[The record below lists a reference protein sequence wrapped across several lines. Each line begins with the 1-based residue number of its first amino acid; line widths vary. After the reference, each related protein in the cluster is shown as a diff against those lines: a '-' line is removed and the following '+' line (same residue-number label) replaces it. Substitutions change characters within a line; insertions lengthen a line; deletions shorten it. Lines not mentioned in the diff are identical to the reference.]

1 MSRSCSAR
9 ATTSASWAMAHNCS
23 MKGVEPQTA
32 EISVGYFAGHPASC
46 LITLGQ
52 TAESL
57 VHGFQHFG
65 FSTMCTQRFFEGTK
79 VGQPLPMQAAQLV
92 ELRPENLEIAAE
104 TKRLV
109 GVDPTVV
116 SPSAISDHGR
126 SSRVFMATSN
136 WPYRLMCCTLP
147 LWTG

>member
-1 MSRSCSAR
+1 MTDMNRRKFRRS
-9 ATTSASWAMAHNCS
+9 TG
-23 MKGVEPQTA
+23 K
-32 EISVGYFAGHPASC
+32 
-46 LITLGQ
+46 LLDTLGQ
-52 TAESL
+52 AAESL
-57 VHGFQHFG
+57 VHVFQHFR
-65 FSTMCTQRFFEGTK
+65 FSTMCTQRFFGTK

-92 ELRPENLEIAAE
+92 KLRPENLEIAAG

-116 SPSAISDHGR
+116 SPAAISDHGR

-136 WPYRLMCCTLP
+136 WPYRLMCCKLP